1 MKRNIL
7 IFLFV
12 ILALVLAACGGSGTP
27 SDAAGKELFAQTTIG
42 DQPGCIHR
50 AIRGRDRLASREHGI
65 WAVCRR
71 ISAAI
76 DRGSECFPGPR
87 ISERHH
93 ASRMGSTAE

>member
-27 SDAAGKELFAQTTIG
+27 SDSGKELFAQTTIG
-42 DQPGCIHR
+42 DQPGCITCHSLEPGV
-50 AIRGRDRLASREHGI
+50 IIIGP
-65 WAVCRR
+65 VCRR